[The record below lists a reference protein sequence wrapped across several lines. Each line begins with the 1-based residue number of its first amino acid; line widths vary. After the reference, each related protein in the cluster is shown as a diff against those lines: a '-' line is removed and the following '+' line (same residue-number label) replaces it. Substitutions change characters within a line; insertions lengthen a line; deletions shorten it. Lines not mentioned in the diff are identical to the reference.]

1 MKKKP
6 EEMQEN
12 TIEQSLEEL
21 QGLLEHMQDPQ
32 LPLEEAFALYER
44 GMRLTRSCSER
55 IDAVEKKVQK
65 LAADGSLEDFA
76 LRGEEQESSAE

>member
-1 MKKKP
+1 MEKKP

-12 TIEQSLEEL
+12 TIEQSLGEL
-21 QGLLEHMQDPQ
+21 QELLERMQDPE

-44 GMRLTRSCSER
+44 GMRLARSCSER

-65 LAADGSLEDFA
+65 LSADGSLEDFA
-76 LRGEEQESSAE
+76 LRGEGQEPSAE